1 MPPSPPF
8 LEHLYTVKVKERRWA
23 AINIITVYTTTV
35 SLSLYPMFLK
45 LLCSSSDAS
54 MISAHHME

>member
-35 SLSLYPMFLK
+35 SLSLSIQ
-45 LLCSSSDAS
+45 CS
-54 MISAHHME
+54 